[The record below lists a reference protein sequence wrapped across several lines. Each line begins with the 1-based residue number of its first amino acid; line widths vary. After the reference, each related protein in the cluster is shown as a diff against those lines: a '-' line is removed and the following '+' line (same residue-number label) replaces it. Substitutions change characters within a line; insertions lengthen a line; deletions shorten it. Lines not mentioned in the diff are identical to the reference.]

1 MVLECPLLHRQPE
14 TQVRV
19 HLLLHVV
26 VHLFKKGDGPS
37 DEFISSGIFLSY
49 FCTHCEVRVGEMTLI
64 SCSYV
69 PRDE

>member
-19 HLLLHVV
+19 HLLLHLLLHVV
-26 VHLFKKGDGPS
+26 VHLFRQGDGPN

-49 FCTHCEVRVGEMTLI
+49 FCTPTVK
-64 SCSYV
+64 
-69 PRDE
+69 